1 MLTAIKA
8 SLQFMTTNERLVWY
22 SLTAL
27 RAALSLSDLIVILA
41 IGFVA
46 TSTALFLTE
55 GSDPNRVLEFGG
67 FEFPAVNAQTLPWVA
82 ASVLLLFL
90 GKALFS
96 LLLTKK
102 SAFFVATV
110 EARAAKRVAEISF
123 GGDLSQ
129 ARGKSREEMMFAVQ
143 SGSPAAFNVLL
154 NSLNT
159 FFTEAT
165 LFVLITLGFLLVDP
179 WVTLA
184 ALVYFGLVALTIQ
197 YFVGSRMTRAARVL
211 ASGSVKANTALGDLI
226 AVFREL
232 SVLRLRHKYI
242 KRIYE
247 SRIEASNSA
256 ATTYYLNGMPR
267 YIIEAA
273 LLIGIG
279 VFVLLQTLS
288 GDIVESAGTMGVFL
302 AGGFRLTAALLP
314 LQSSLLTLNS
324 TVPSAMTAL
333 EILATAAKSDAVY
346 LENENAYAGS
356 PSIPTGPIGVVL
368 DGVSFEYPAASTYSV
383 SNVNMT
389 VTPGAQSALIGPSG
403 AGKSTLADLIC
414 GSLTPTAGTILKT
427 TKQGSLGDDARPSIS
442 YVPQSPGIVSGTIR
456 ENVALGVDEISVDDS
471 AVWEALDKAHLRDVI
486 AALPDG
492 LSTSLGNLKDALSGG
507 QLQRLGLARA
517 LYSKPS
523 LLVMDEATS
532 ALDAQSESEIK
543 KALEELRG
551 YVTVVIIAHRLNTI
565 QHADKVFLIDN
576 GRVIDE
582 GKFPELVARNKSVDR
597 LVKLM
602 NVDSPAK

>member
-1 MLTAIKA
+1 
-8 SLQFMTTNERLVWY
+8 MTPKERLTWY

-55 GSDPNRVLEFGG
+55 GSDPNRILEFGG
-67 FEFPAVNAQTLPWVA
+67 IQLPAVNAQTLPWVA
-82 ASVLLLFL
+82 GSVLLLFL
-90 GKALFS
+90 LKALFS
-96 LLLTKK
+96 LILTKK
-102 SAFFVATV
+102 SAFFVAKV

-154 NSLNT
+154 NSVST
-159 FFTEAT
+159 FVTEAT

-184 ALVYFGLVALTIQ
+184 AIAYFALIAATIQ
-197 YFVGSRMTRAARVL
+197 YFVGSRMTLAAREL
-211 ASGSVKANTALGDLI
+211 ASGSVKANTALGDLTS
-226 AVFREL
+226 VFREL

-242 KRIYE
+242 ERIYE

-267 YIIEAA
+267 YIIEAG
-273 LLIGIG
+273 LLVGVG
-279 VFVLLQTLS
+279 VFVLIQSLS
-288 GDIVESAGTMGVFL
+288 GDIVESAGTLGVFL

-314 LQSSLLTLNS
+314 LQSSLLTMNS

-333 EILATAAKSDAVY
+333 DILATAAKKDTMY
-346 LENENAYAGS
+346 FENEKNGGS
-356 PSIPTGPIGVVL
+356 NTPSATGPIGVVL
-368 DGVSFEYPAASTYSV
+368 EGVSFKYPESSVYSV
-383 SNVNMT
+383 AEVNLRIA
-389 VTPGAQSALIGPSG
+389 PGAQVALIGTSG

-414 GSLTPTAGTILKT
+414 GSLTPTAGKI
-427 TKQGSLGDDARPSIS
+427 TKVTEKGPLENHAAPSIS

-456 ENVALGVDEISVDDS
+456 ENVALGVLESMVEDLSVWD
-471 AVWEALDKAHLRDVI
+471 ALEKAHLRDVVE
-486 AALPDG
+486 ALPGG
-492 LSTSLGNLKDALSGG
+492 LNNSLGKLKDELSGG
-507 QLQRLGLARA
+507 QMQRLGLARA

-532 ALDAQSESEIK
+532 ALDAESESEIK
-543 KALEELRG
+543 RALEELRG
-551 YVTVVIIAHRLNTI
+551 SVTVLLIAHRLNTI
-565 QHADKVFLIDN
+565 QHADKVFLIDE
-576 GRVIDE
+576 GKVVDE
-582 GKFPELVARNKSVDR
+582 GKFSELVARNKSVDR

-602 NVDSPAK
+602 SIDAPAD